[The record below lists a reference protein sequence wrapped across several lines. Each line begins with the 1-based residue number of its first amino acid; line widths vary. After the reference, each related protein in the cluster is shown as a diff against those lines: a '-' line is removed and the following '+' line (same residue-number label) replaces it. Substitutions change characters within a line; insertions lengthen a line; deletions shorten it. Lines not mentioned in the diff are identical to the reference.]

1 MTTPKR
7 ILKTKGIRPL
17 RRLGQTF
24 LDDRNMIG
32 KIVTLLDLRQD
43 DVVIEIGAGT
53 GIMTE
58 EIAKRAY
65 KVIAVEIDSGL
76 IALLEERLAGY
87 HNINIVHADVLKFD
101 FSLAHSPLS
110 SSAKV
115 KIVGNIPY
123 NISSQILFRLI
134 DYRDNI
140 SFMVLMFQKELAD
153 RIRAHPGSKDYGIP
167 SVFTDMYTVCTCE
180 LTIPAQCFYPKP
192 KVTSSVLKLVIRD
205 RPKVDIK
212 DHAFFVKIVRLA
224 FSKRRKTLLN
234 NLRDLLMQGNSEEQ
248 INQALRNSGIDVKKR
263 GEALTSVEFGVLSNA
278 LL

>member
-7 ILKTKGIRPL
+7 ILRGKGIRPL

-58 EIAKRAY
+58 EIAKIAC

-76 IALLEERLAGY
+76 IAVLKERLSGY
-87 HNINIVHADVLKFD
+87 HNIDIVHADVLKFD
-101 FSLAHSPLS
+101 FSSVHSPLS

-167 SVFTDMYTVCTCE
+167 SVLTDMYTVCTCE
-180 LTIPAQCFYPKP
+180 LNIPGQCFYPKP
-192 KVTSSVLKLVIRD
+192 KVTSSVLKMVIRD
-205 RPKVDIK
+205 RPKIDVK

-224 FSKRRKTLLN
+224 FSKRRKILLN
-234 NLRDLLMQGNSEEQ
+234 NLRDLLMQGYSEEE
-248 INQALRNSGIDVKKR
+248 INRALRNSGIDAKKR

>member
-17 RRLGQTF
+17 RRLGQAF

-87 HNINIVHADVLKFD
+87 HNIDIVHADVLKFD

-248 INQALRNSGIDVKKR
+248 INQALRNSGIDAKKR